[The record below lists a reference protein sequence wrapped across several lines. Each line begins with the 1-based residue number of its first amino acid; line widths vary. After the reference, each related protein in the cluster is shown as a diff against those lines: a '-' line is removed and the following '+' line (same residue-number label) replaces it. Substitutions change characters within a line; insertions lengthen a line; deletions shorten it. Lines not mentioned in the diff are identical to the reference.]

1 MDRSLGARL
10 TRHPVIATLYGV
22 EQIDA
27 FIDSEAEVS
36 IVANVELRKLQPVI
50 ATLTKAGKYVIVNI
64 DSCEGLSQDKGGV
77 EYLAD
82 IGVTSLVSTRVATI
96 QRANRAGMVTM
107 QKVFVTDRSTWPRSV
122 KALEQSDPNLVQLMP
137 APMLSHLPE
146 ADRKALPPIVTSG
159 FVCNQDDIRSAIAHG
174 AVAISTSD
182 RTLWHLQA
190 AMLKGDAAA
199 QGDAPKAATP
209 RAKSRA
215 AARPA
220 AAATASTSTS
230 ASTATSA
237 TSFPASP
244 AAFSR
249 AASLTA
255 SLSTPSPSSSSTS
268 ARRTR

>member
-182 RTLWHLQA
+182 RTLWHLQT
-190 AMLKGDAAA
+190 AMLKGDA
-199 QGDAPKAATP
+199 P

-215 AARPA
+215 ATS
-220 AAATASTSTS
+220 ATASAS
-230 ASTATSA
+230 ASKVAAA

-244 AAFSR
+244 AAFST
-249 AASLTA
+249 AA

-268 ARRTR
+268 SRRTR

>member
-10 TRHPVIATLYGV
+10 TRHPVIGTLYGV
-22 EQIDA
+22 DQIDA
-27 FIDSEAEVS
+27 IFESVAEVC

-50 ATLTKAGKYVIVNI
+50 ATLANAGKYVIVNI

-146 ADRKALPPIVTSG
+146 ADRRALPPIVTSG
-159 FVCNQDDIRSAIAHG
+159 FVCNRDDIRSALAHG
-174 AVAISTSD
+174 AVAVSTSD
-182 RTLWHLQA
+182 RKLWNLEA
-190 AMLKGDAAA
+190 RALK
-199 QGDAPKAATP
+199 P
-209 RAKSRA
+209 
-215 AARPA
+215 
-220 AAATASTSTS
+220 
-230 ASTATSA
+230 
-237 TSFPASP
+237 
-244 AAFSR
+244 
-249 AASLTA
+249 
-255 SLSTPSPSSSSTS
+255 
-268 ARRTR
+268 